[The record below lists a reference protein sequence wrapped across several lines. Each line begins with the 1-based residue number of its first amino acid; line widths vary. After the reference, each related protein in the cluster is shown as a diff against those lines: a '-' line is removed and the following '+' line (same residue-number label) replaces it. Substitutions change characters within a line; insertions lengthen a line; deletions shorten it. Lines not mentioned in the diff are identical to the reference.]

1 MAQAEE
7 HIRELLKSP
16 VATRALAAQ
25 RLIESIDDDPEDPE
39 AEMMRAAELTRR
51 ARADVDGTAKR
62 VDAEEVRRLVAQRL
76 LEAQKR

>member
-16 VATRALAAQ
+16 VETRARAAQ

-51 ARADVDGTAKR
+51 ARADMEGTSKR
-62 VDAEEVRRLVAQRL
+62 VDAEEVRRRVAQRL
-76 LEAQKR
+76 LDAQKR